1 MNMTPYNHITIN
13 PRMVNLDIAMSET
26 HQQNVQAETQL
37 AYGAPALFE
46 AAKSALKALEA
57 LQADKPVD
65 LDLIR
70 RDLRAALVSAG
81 EEF

>member
-1 MNMTPYNHITIN
+1 MSNYRLITIGA
-13 PRMVNLDIAMSET
+13 RMAPLSLVLDEA
-26 HQQNVQAETQL
+26 HQQQVQAEFQL

-46 AAKSALKALEA
+46 AAKSALKGLEA
-57 LQADKPVD
+57 LKDCKPVD

-70 RDLRAALVSAG
+70 RDLRAALIAAG